1 MQALLVDD
9 RQHPDG
15 GVGRIPAFR
24 QIAVEVFSPAHF
36 PASTRLAMVTYLRP
50 AAWAASTASSS
61 GHSARI
67 FASFTSIGILIPA
80 STSTLGRPM
89 QEIAK
94 FEGVPPN
101 MSVRIAT
108 PLPVSTRLTAS

>member
-50 AAWAASTASSS
+50 AAWAAAPASSS
-61 GHSARI
+61 GHSSRI
-67 FASFTSIGILIPA
+67 LASLTSIGMLMPA
-80 STSTLGRPM
+80 ITSTFGRPM
-89 QEIAK
+89 QEIARLAS
-94 FEGVPPN
+94 VPPN
-101 MSVRIAT
+101 ISVKIA
-108 PLPVSTRLTAS
+108 

>member
-15 GVGRIPAFR
+15 GVGRVPAFW
-24 QIAVEVFSPAHF
+24 QIAGEVFRPAHF

-50 AAWAASTASSS
+50 AAWAAATASSS
-61 GHSARI
+61 GHSLRT
-67 FASFTSIGILIPA
+67 FASFTSIGMLIPA

-89 QEIAK
+89 QEIAT
-94 FEGVPPN
+94 FDGLPPH
-101 MSVRIAT
+101 MSLAIPT
-108 PLPVSTRLTAS
+108 PSPVSTPLT